1 MADVLDVNSGSAK
14 VPFVKKGRRAKKT
27 VKDKDDPISNEFDPH
42 KASDI
47 KTTNLPE
54 CKIGGWNEGEILH
67 SVFFGK
73 RYVLYRYLNKH
84 FHRADEDTLDFC
96 KALRREESDEE
107 LEIPIVPDLS
117 SVEDQSTAFQ
127 GAVAPSVVINK
138 IPAYCELTQDLLNHG
153 TLQLLDGDINLRV
166 LTKHLFSE
174 SELQEIDETWS
185 WDFLFSKLKIL
196 K

>member
-14 VPFVKKGRRAKKT
+14 FAKKGRRAKKT
-27 VKDKDDPISNEFDPH
+27 VKDKDDPISNEFDLH

-54 CKIGGWNEGEILH
+54 CKIGGWNEVEISH
-67 SVFFGK
+67 SVCFRK
-73 RYVLYRYLNKH
+73 RAN
-84 FHRADEDTLDFC
+84 EDTLDFC

-127 GAVAPSVVINK
+127 RAVAPSVVRNK

-153 TLQLLDGDINLRV
+153 TLQLLDGDINLKV

-185 WDFLFSKLKIL
+185 WDFLFSKLKTL

>member
-14 VPFVKKGRRAKKT
+14 FAKKGRRAKKT
-27 VKDKDDPISNEFDPH
+27 VKDKDDPISNEFDLH

-54 CKIGGWNEGEILH
+54 CKIGGWNEVEISH
-67 SVFFGK
+67 SVCFRK

-84 FHRADEDTLDFC
+84 FHRANEDTLDFC

-127 GAVAPSVVINK
+127 RAVAPSVVRNK

-153 TLQLLDGDINLRV
+153 TLQLLDGDINLKV

-185 WDFLFSKLKIL
+185 WDFLFSKLKTL